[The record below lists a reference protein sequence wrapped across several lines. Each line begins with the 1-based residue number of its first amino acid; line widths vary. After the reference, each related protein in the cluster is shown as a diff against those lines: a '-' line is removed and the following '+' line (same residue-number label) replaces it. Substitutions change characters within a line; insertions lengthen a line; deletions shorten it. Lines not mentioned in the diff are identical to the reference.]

1 MSKKQAGERK
11 RTVTVVIGP
20 KTLARWDVIEAAWVE
35 KMGAPSGGLTTL
47 AGCGLDIELQRRE
60 KMLGLNVAREAASHY
75 D

>member
-20 KTLARWDVIEAAWVE
+20 ETFARWVVVEAAWVE
-35 KMGAPSGGLTTL
+35 KMGAPSGGLTSL
-47 AGCGLDIELQRRE
+47 AGCGVDNELQRRE
-60 KMLGLNVAREAASHY
+60 QMLGCPVGSDAASHF

>member
-20 KTLARWDVIEAAWVE
+20 ETFARWEVVEAAWVE
-35 KMGAPSGGLTTL
+35 KMGAPSGGLTSL
-47 AGCGLDIELQRRE
+47 AGCGLDNELQRRE
-60 KMLGLNVAREAASHY
+60 KLLGLQVASEAASHY